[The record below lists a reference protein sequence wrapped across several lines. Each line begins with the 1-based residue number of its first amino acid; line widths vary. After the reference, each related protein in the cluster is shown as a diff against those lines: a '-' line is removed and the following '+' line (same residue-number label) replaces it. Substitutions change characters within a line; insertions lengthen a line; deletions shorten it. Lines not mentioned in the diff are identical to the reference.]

1 MSAKIQ
7 DIIQNFLKTRK
18 NKYQTYVPDNLFT
31 QCPNCKKMIYRKKID
46 RNEGVCPDCGHHMKI
61 SNQQWMDILFDED
74 SVQLLFE
81 EYKTL
86 DVLNFP
92 GYKEKLDK
100 LYDKNIN
107 EAITTGKARLHGI
120 PVLFG
125 IMNLDFILGSMGSVL
140 GERVALLFEKG
151 KAQRLPVILL
161 SRSGGA
167 RMQEG
172 AVSLM
177 QMNKTAAA
185 IKRFNNAGNLYVSLL
200 THPTTGGV
208 TASFAMLGDIIMA
221 EPNALIG
228 FAGPRVIEQTIKQK
242 LPEGFQTSEFLQ
254 DKGFVDKICERQKLK
269 DTLQKILKIHQY

>member
-18 NKYQTYVPDNLFT
+18 HKYQTYVPDNLFT

-46 RNEGVCPDCGHHMKI
+46 NNNGVCPDCGHHMKI
-61 SNQQWMDILFDED
+61 SNQQWMDTLFDD
-74 SVQLLFE
+74 NSVQLLFE
-81 EYKTL
+81 EFKTV

-92 GYKEKLDK
+92 GYKDKLDK
-100 LYDKNIN
+100 LYNKNVN
-107 EAITTGKARLHGI
+107 EGITTGKARLHGI

-125 IMNLDFILGSMGSVL
+125 IMNTDFILGSMGSVL
-140 GERVALLFEKG
+140 GERVARLFEKG
-151 KAQRLPVILL
+151 KAQRLPVLILA
-161 SRSGGA
+161 RSGGA

-172 AVSLM
+172 VVSLM
-177 QMNKTAAA
+177 QMTKTAAA
-185 IKRFNNAGNLYVSLL
+185 AKRFSNAGNLSISLL

-221 EPNALIG
+221 EPKALIG

-254 DKGFVDKICERQKLK
+254 EKGFVDLICERANLK